1 MEKKELKRITT
12 YLGIILIT
20 GTIIILIFKGCKNKP
35 TDNPA
40 VTRLETI
47 NDSLLKVIDKNTKA
61 ANDLYLKIDSLNFRT
76 DTIIENQYTVNKYY
90 KDEIYNILNAD
101 DPTTAKQFRT
111 TLKKSDSLLKAG
123 FYTRTYD
130 LRSSTIQPELH

>member
-1 MEKKELKRITT
+1 MEKSTIGKILTV
-12 YLGIILIT
+12 LGIAALPL
-20 GTIIILIFKGCKNKP
+20 GAIFVIKSCQNKP
-35 TDNPA
+35 EENPA
-40 VTRLETI
+40 VTRLEVI

-61 ANDLYLKIDSLNFRT
+61 ANDLYLKIDSLNFKS

-101 DPTTAKQFRT
+101 DPATTKQFRA

-123 FYTRTYD
+123 FYSRTYD
-130 LRSSTIQPELH
+130 LRSSVIQSKLH

>member
-1 MEKKELKRITT
+1 MEKNKTRLVIYGSAALLVLAAIAVTVKTCN
-12 YLGIILIT
+12 
-20 GTIIILIFKGCKNKP
+20 KKP
-35 TDNPA
+35 TENPA
-40 VTRLETI
+40 VSRLETI

-61 ANDLYLKIDSLNFRT
+61 ANELYLKIDSLNFKS

-101 DPTTAKQFRT
+101 DPTTTKQFRA

-123 FYTRTYD
+123 FYSRTYD

>member
-1 MEKKELKRITT
+1 MEKNKTRLVI
-12 YLGIILIT
+12 YGSAALLVLIAIAVT
-20 GTIIILIFKGCKNKP
+20 VKTCNKKP
-35 TDNPA
+35 TENPA
-40 VTRLETI
+40 VSRLETI

-61 ANDLYLKIDSLNFRT
+61 ANELYLKIDSLNFKS

-101 DPTTAKQFRT
+101 DPTTAKQFRS

-123 FYTRTYD
+123 FYSRTYD
-130 LRSSTIQPELH
+130 LRSAVIQSKLH

>member
-12 YLGIILIT
+12 YLGVILVVGTTIILT
-20 GTIIILIFKGCKNKP
+20 FKGCKNKP

-47 NDSLLKVIDKNTKA
+47 NDSLLKVIGKNTEVA
-61 ANDLYLKIDSLNFRT
+61 TDLYLKIDSLNLKS
-76 DTIIENQYTVNKYY
+76 DTIINNQYTVNKYY

-101 DPTTAKQFRT
+101 DPATTKQFRS
-111 TLKKSDSLLKAG
+111 TLKKSDSLLKSG
-123 FYTRTYD
+123 FYSRTYN
-130 LRSSTIQPELH
+130 LRSSAIQPELH

>member
-1 MEKKELKRITT
+1 MEKSKIEKIVML
-12 YLGIILIT
+12 LGIAALPL
-20 GTIIILIFKGCKNKP
+20 GAIIVIALHKKSI
-35 TDNPA
+35 DNPA

-61 ANDLYLKIDSLNFRT
+61 ANTLYLKIDSLDFRT

-101 DPTTAKQFRT
+101 DPTANNQFRA
-111 TLKKSDSLLKAG
+111 TLKKSDSLLKSG
-123 FYTRTYD
+123 FYTKTYD
-130 LRSSTIQPELH
+130 LRPTVNEPKLH

>member
-1 MEKKELKRITT
+1 MEKNKTRL
-12 YLGIILIT
+12 IIYGSAALLVLVAIAVT
-20 GTIIILIFKGCKNKP
+20 VKTCNKKP
-35 TDNPA
+35 TENPA
-40 VTRLETI
+40 VSRLETI

-61 ANDLYLKIDSLNFRT
+61 ANELYLKIDSLNFKS

-101 DPTTAKQFRT
+101 DPTTAKQFRS

-123 FYTRTYD
+123 FYSRTYD
-130 LRSSTIQPELH
+130 LRSSVIQSKLH

>member
-1 MEKKELKRITT
+1 ML
-12 YLGIILIT
+12 LGIAALPL
-20 GTIIILIFKGCKNKP
+20 GAIIVIALQKKS

-61 ANDLYLKIDSLNFRT
+61 ANTLYLKIDSLDFRT
-76 DTIIENQYTVNKYY
+76 DTIIERQYTVNKYY

-101 DPTTAKQFRT
+101 DPTANKQFRS
-111 TLKKSDSLLKAG
+111 TLQKSDSLLKSG
-123 FYTRTYD
+123 FYSKTYD
-130 LRSSTIQPELH
+130 LRPATNESKFR

>member
-1 MEKKELKRITT
+1 MEKTKLVIYSGLTV
-12 YLGIILIT
+12 LALAAIIVT
-20 GTIIILIFKGCKNKP
+20 VKTCNKKP
-35 TDNPA
+35 TENPA
-40 VTRLETI
+40 VTRLEVI

-61 ANDLYLKIDSLNFRT
+61 ANELYLKIDSLNFKS

-101 DPTTAKQFRT
+101 DPATAKQFRT

-123 FYTRTYD
+123 FYSRTYD
-130 LRSSTIQPELH
+130 LRSSTVQPELH

>member
-12 YLGIILIT
+12 YLGIILIV
-20 GTIIILIFKGCKNKP
+20 GTIIILTFKGCKNKP

-47 NDSLLKVIDKNTKA
+47 NDSLFKVIDKNTKA
-61 ANDLYLKIDSLNFRT
+61 ANELYLKLDSLNFRS
-76 DTIIENQYTVNKYY
+76 DTIIERQYTVNKYY
-90 KDEIYNILNAD
+90 KDEIYNILNSD
-101 DPTTAKQFRT
+101 DPTANKQFRS
-111 TLKKSDSLLKAG
+111 TLQKSDSLLKSG

-130 LRSSTIQPELH
+130 LRPSANESKLH